1 MKILNE
7 IANEVFQ
14 QYQHFYKTD
23 DDIENQISHLL
34 GEVEELKEAIE
45 SGKESSWADCDIA
58 ENDIEHFEKYIKDTI
73 QDELADILIMT
84 LSFCRLYGMTL
95 SKYDIAWH
103 IKNKMRYN
111 KYRIKAQEEK

>member
-1 MKILNE
+1 MTNINE

-14 QYQHFYKTD
+14 QYKHYYKTE
-23 DDIENQISHLL
+23 DDIENQISHLI
-34 GEVEELKEAIE
+34 GEVYELEEAIE
-45 SGKESSWADCDIA
+45 SGKDSCWADCDIA
-58 ENDIEHFEKYIKDTI
+58 ENDIEYFEKHIKNTI

-95 SKYDIAWH
+95 TKYDIAWH

-111 KYRIKAQEEK
+111 KYRIKAQEER